1 MLNKITHSSRHAH
14 SFGTLIVIH
23 DMLNAG
29 GVFVYKDWLIDMNRP

>member
-1 MLNKITHSSRHAH
+1 MFNKIMHSSRDAQ

-29 GVFVYKDWLIDMNRP
+29 GVFIYKDWLIDW